1 MTTIHTLGYPRIGAQ
16 RELKFALESFWKGAS
31 SEDDLR
37 ATGRALRERHWTAQR
52 EAGLDFV
59 TVGDFAWYDQVLQ
72 TAALLGA
79 IPTRYGFDAAQLT
92 LAQSFVLAR
101 GNADH
106 AAMEMTKWFDTN
118 YHYLVPELTPDLLD
132 RQWGPGTEW
141 LFDEVREAQAAGHRV
156 KVALIGPVTFLHL
169 AKARNGLTDKLALLP
184 QVLQAYAAVLQR
196 LAALNV
202 EWVQIDEPALVLD
215 LPQAWVDAFGPAYQ
229 ALAAANGP
237 KVLLATYFEAASHHA
252 ALIKSLPVDGVH
264 LDLVRAPEQL
274 GAFAPWPADKVL
286 SVGVVDG
293 RNIWRSDLARVLER
307 VAPLAD
313 AFGDRLWVAPSCSLL
328 HVPVDLSAE
337 TKLDD
342 ELKGWLAFARQKLD
356 ELAILKLA
364 LVEGP
369 PAVQQALDDNRAV
382 IASRT
387 ESRRVHNA
395 SVKKRVAAIRAEDA
409 ERAAPYADRAEAQQA
424 RLNLP
429 LLPTTTIGSFPQ
441 TVEIRKARAAL
452 VAGEI
457 DEAEYTNRMKAEI
470 ESVIRLQEDLGLDV
484 LVHGEPERN
493 DMVQYFAE
501 RLDGFFATKNGWVQS
516 YGSRCVRPPVLFGDV
531 ARRQPMTVD
540 WAKYAQTLTDKPVKG
555 MLTGPVT
562 ILAWSF
568 VRDDQPLAD
577 SANQVALAIR
587 DETIDLQSAG
597 IAIIQVDE
605 PALRE
610 LLPLRN
616 ADKSAYLKWAVD
628 AFRLSTSGVGDET
641 QIHTHLCYSEFGEV
655 IGAIADLDADVTS
668 IEAARSHMEVLDDL
682 NGIGFSNSVGPGVY
696 DIHSPRVPTAAEMAT
711 SLRRALDAVPAERLW
726 VNPDCGLK
734 TRKTDEVTESLRHMV
749 QAARLARAM
758 G

>member
-52 EAGLDFV
+52 DAGLDFV

-118 YHYLVPELTPDLLD
+118 YHYLVPELTPDLHF
-132 RQWGPGTEW
+132 GPGTEW

-156 KVALIGPVTFLHL
+156 KVALVGPVTFLHL
-169 AKARNGLTDKLALLP
+169 AKARNGLIDKLALLP
-184 QVLQAYAAVLQR
+184 QILQAYTAVLKR

-229 ALAAANGP
+229 ALAAAKGP
-237 KVLLATYFEAASHHA
+237 KLLLATYFEAASHHA
-252 ALIKSLPVDGVH
+252 ALIKALPVDGVH

-286 SVGVVDG
+286 SIGVVDG
-293 RNIWRSDLARVLER
+293 RNIWRSNLARVLES
-307 VAPLAD
+307 VAPLAE

-342 ELKGWLAFARQKLD
+342 ELKSWLAFARQKLD

-369 PAVQQALDDNRAV
+369 AAVQKALDDNRAA

-395 SVKKRVAAIRAEDA
+395 GVKKRVAAIRAEDA
-409 ERAAPYADRAEAQQA
+409 DRAAPYAARAEAQQA

-441 TVEIRKARAAL
+441 TAEIRQARAQHKRGELPAL
-452 VAGEI
+452 
-457 DEAEYTNRMKAEI
+457 DYLQRMRAEI
-470 ESVIRLQEDLGLDV
+470 SDVVRRQEALGLDM
-484 LVHGEPERN
+484 LVHGEAERN
-493 DMVQYFAE
+493 DMVEYFGELLWGYA
-501 RLDGFFATKNGWVQS
+501 FTANGWVQS
-516 YGSRCVRPPVLFGDV
+516 YGSRCVKPPVIYGDV
-531 ARRQPMTVD
+531 YRPEAMTVE
-540 WAKYAQTLTDKPVKG
+540 WSKYAQSLTAKPMKG

-562 ILAWSF
+562 MLQWSF
-568 VRDDQPLAD
+568 VRDDQPREQTAL
-577 SANQVALAIR
+577 QIALALR
-587 DETIDLQSAG
+587 DEVCDLEAAG
-597 IAIIQVDE
+597 IAAIQIDE
-605 PALRE
+605 PAFRE
-610 LLPLRN
+610 GLPLR
-616 ADKSAYLKWAVD
+616 ASDVPGYLEWAAR
-628 AFRLSTSGVGDET
+628 AFRVSASGVRNDT
-641 QIHTHLCYSEFGEV
+641 QIHTHMCYSEFNDI
-655 IGAIADLDADVTS
+655 IGAIAAMDADVITIETS
-668 IEAARSHMEVLDDL
+668 RSDMELLDAFDDFKYP
-682 NGIGFSNSVGPGVY
+682 NEIGPGVY
-696 DIHSPRVPTAAEMAT
+696 DIHSPNIPSQEHIVALMRKAAERVPAQ
-711 SLRRALDAVPAERLW
+711 RLW

-734 TRKTDEVTESLRHMV
+734 TRQWAEVIPALANMVAAAKVLR
-749 QAARLARAM
+749 A

>member
-141 LFDEVREAQAAGHRV
+141 LFDEVREAQASGHRV

-286 SVGVVDG
+286 SAGVVDG

-369 PAVQQALDDNRAV
+369 AAVQQALDDNRAA
-382 IASRT
+382 IASRA

-395 SVKKRVAAIRAEDA
+395 SVKK
-409 ERAAPYADRAEAQQA
+409 
-424 RLNLP
+424 
-429 LLPTTTIGSFPQ
+429 
-441 TVEIRKARAAL
+441 
-452 VAGEI
+452 
-457 DEAEYTNRMKAEI
+457 
-470 ESVIRLQEDLGLDV
+470 
-484 LVHGEPERN
+484 
-493 DMVQYFAE
+493 
-501 RLDGFFATKNGWVQS
+501 
-516 YGSRCVRPPVLFGDV
+516 
-531 ARRQPMTVD
+531 
-540 WAKYAQTLTDKPVKG
+540 
-555 MLTGPVT
+555 
-562 ILAWSF
+562 
-568 VRDDQPLAD
+568 
-577 SANQVALAIR
+577 
-587 DETIDLQSAG
+587 
-597 IAIIQVDE
+597 
-605 PALRE
+605 
-610 LLPLRN
+610 
-616 ADKSAYLKWAVD
+616 
-628 AFRLSTSGVGDET
+628 
-641 QIHTHLCYSEFGEV
+641 
-655 IGAIADLDADVTS
+655 
-668 IEAARSHMEVLDDL
+668 
-682 NGIGFSNSVGPGVY
+682 
-696 DIHSPRVPTAAEMAT
+696 
-711 SLRRALDAVPAERLW
+711 
-726 VNPDCGLK
+726 
-734 TRKTDEVTESLRHMV
+734 
-749 QAARLARAM
+749 
-758 G
+758 